1 MDGRSGGTPGEPGTR
16 QWQDRLW
23 TSLLNA
29 KDKGRKQEESED
41 SWSKRNLFAI
51 FVLIPLIIG
60 LLSLSIWCMTYGV
73 NLLDIVPRVSFRFL
87 PNVFSRNISATI
99 IGFLKLKLCQELF
112 SFFIS

>member
-29 KDKGRKQEESED
+29 KDKGRKQEESEE

-73 NLLDIVPRVSFRFL
+73 NLLDIVPRVSLNFL

-99 IGFLKLKLCQELF
+99 IVFLKLKVCHELV

>member
-1 MDGRSGGTPGEPGTR
+1 MDGRPGGTPGEPGTR

-29 KDKGRKQEESED
+29 KDKGRKQEESEE

-73 NLLDIVPRVSFRFL
+73 NLLDIVPRVSFKVL

-99 IGFLKLKLCQELF
+99 FVFLKACQELV
-112 SFFIS
+112 SF

>member
-1 MDGRSGGTPGEPGTR
+1 MDGRPGGTPGEPGTR

-29 KDKGRKQEESED
+29 KDKGRKQEESEE

-73 NLLDIVPRVSFRFL
+73 NLLDIVPRVSLRFL
-87 PNVFSRNISATI
+87 PNAFSRNISATI
-99 IGFLKLKLCQELF
+99 IVFLKVCQELV

>member
-1 MDGRSGGTPGEPGTR
+1 MDGRPGGTPGEPGTR

-29 KDKGRKQEESED
+29 KDKGRKQEESEE

-60 LLSLSIWCMTYGV
+60 LLSLSIWCMTYGI
-73 NLLDIVPRVSFRFL
+73 NLSDIVPRVSFKSFTQEAFNYDVRFL
-87 PNVFSRNISATI
+87 SKYLGARR
-99 IGFLKLKLCQELF
+99 
-112 SFFIS
+112 

>member
-1 MDGRSGGTPGEPGTR
+1 MDGRPGVTPGEPGTR

-29 KDKGRKQEESED
+29 KDKGRKQEESEE
-41 SWSKRNLFAI
+41 SWSKRNLFAV

-73 NLLDIVPRVSFRFL
+73 NPLDIVPRVSFI
-87 PNVFSRNISATI
+87 N
-99 IGFLKLKLCQELF
+99 
-112 SFFIS
+112 FIQYSICCES